1 MDRKNYDRKVLMVMD
16 TIGAY
21 LTYTVYNS
29 LYSAARKS
37 VDNGKD
43 KTITDAYRKKLKTF
57 IIGMSQSV
65 TGYKE
70 ILKSFLAYYQ
80 RKIDATV
87 TMREFEDNILSQFI
101 PTDYYA
107 DFNSKQRDTTMRDI
121 FIKSTESFFT
131 VILKKHVSKIIDD
144 HKNRENVTMLQEQ
157 ILSILLSIRETYYDK
172 FAGAINNKAGSK
184 TVGVPHAI
192 VEKLQSELLDA
203 RKLSMDLTT
212 ERDRVVNMLSQ
223 VVKTLNEQKY
233 LITSRD
239 ERIASLEKQLRVATQ
254 PTSQIQTLAD
264 AAEPEPKTEPE
275 RKKMSHTLQPTDDPD
290 DNLFEESDDEQT
302 ADASSWFE

>member
-37 VDNGKD
+37 VDSGKD

-184 TVGVPHAI
+184 SVGVPHAI

-203 RKLSMDLTT
+203 RKSSIDLTA
-212 ERDRVVNMLSQ
+212 ERDRAVNMLSQ

-239 ERIASLEKQLRVATQ
+239 ERIASLEKQLRVVTQ
-254 PTSQIQTLAD
+254 PTSLID
-264 AAEPEPKTEPE
+264 AAEPEPKPKTEPE
-275 RKKMSHTLQPTDDPD
+275 RKKMSVTLQHTDDPD
-290 DNLFEESDDEQT
+290 DNLFEESNDEQT